1 VLGLAFI
8 GLLVLSAALERSS
21 HVERSDD
28 SPGIERLAAIV
39 LALTVQICATAPQ
52 HGAAA
57 QDAPKET
64 GTEKIVVT
72 IEVTDKLRAARA
84 QEPGHFGADWK
95 VPAPLPQASDS
106 PIVTVDV
113 DPPDPNDFVVTINGT
128 AYQAGARLFR
138 LVAGLATIT
147 VSRRG
152 NKSCEA
158 KLDVT
163 ATGPNAVA
171 CRF

>member
-1 VLGLAFI
+1 MN
-8 GLLVLSAALERSS
+8 
-21 HVERSDD
+21 

-39 LALTVQICATAPQ
+39 LAVAVQICATAQ
-52 HGAAA
+52 QQGAAA
-57 QDAPKET
+57 QAAPKESAA
-64 GTEKIVVT
+64 EKIVVT
-72 IEVTDKLRAARA
+72 VEVTDKLRASRA

-95 VPAPLPQASDS
+95 VPASLPQLSDY
-106 PIVTVDV
+106 PVVTIDV
-113 DPPDPNDFVVTINGT
+113 DPPDPKDFVVTINGT

-138 LVAGLATIT
+138 LIAGLATIT
-147 VSRRG
+147 ISRHG
-152 NKSCEA
+152 KQPCEA